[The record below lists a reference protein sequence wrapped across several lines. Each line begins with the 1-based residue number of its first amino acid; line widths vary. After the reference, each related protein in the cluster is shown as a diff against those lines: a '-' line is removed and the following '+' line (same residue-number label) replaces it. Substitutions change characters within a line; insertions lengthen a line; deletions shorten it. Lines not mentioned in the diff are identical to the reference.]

1 MSRPAF
7 RLPSRQAH
15 AASHATTSPRFP
27 NAVPRPLGRALS
39 LAMTGAILTAA
50 WSTCGAQSQ
59 SADVAARRYDI
70 PAGPL
75 NATLN
80 RYTQEAGVLLSAPGA
95 LTRGRN
101 GPGLSGEATVEQGF
115 ARLLQGQGLQAVR
128 QADGTYTLRRTATPD
143 ATTTLPTVRVTAEP
157 DPMKA
162 GLPKPYAGGQVA
174 RGGRV
179 GILGNQDT
187 MATPFS
193 TTSYT
198 SRMIEDW
205 QADTV
210 AQVLLADPSVRE
222 ISPEAGPTENFNM
235 RGFYL
240 RSEDFAWNGLF
251 GLVPYNRVPT
261 EFLERVE
268 VLKGPGALLYG
279 MAPQGSVGAT
289 INLVP
294 KRAGAAPL
302 TRLTASFASHSN
314 LGAHLD
320 LGRRF
325 GADDAFGIR
334 VNAVK
339 SSGRTALDGQ
349 SERKDMGA
357 LALDYHGERLR
368 ATLDAYLN
376 DDRQR
381 GNIPLATSFAT
392 AQIPSPPD
400 PALNA
405 MPGTYSRSRNNA
417 LIGAVEFDFNPRW
430 TGFAMVGVNHQKGVG
445 YLNDGIGRN
454 AQPSGDYIALAMNVG
469 NFFNTRSSQAG
480 VRGQLRT
487 GPIRHTITLGANAIE
502 KSWGAAANRGIWMSN
517 LYAPTR
523 PTLPPEPTDVPKS
536 GDSTLSSIA
545 LADTLSFMEDK
556 FLLTLGARRQRVLT
570 KSYHSDPS
578 WGVVT
583 TRYDQHALTPA
594 LGFVIAPWS
603 APVSVYANYI
613 EGLSQGGTV
622 SDATAANFGEA
633 FPPYQTR
640 QMELGA
646 KYDAGTLLHTLSL
659 FQIARPNLIKD
670 FASNTYAPDGRQRNR
685 GIEWTVAGEIGRLRL
700 LGGVTYLKAIQ
711 TRTQAGLLD
720 GKTAT
725 GVPTWLFNLGAEW
738 DTPWLPGLTLRAA
751 AFHTGEQFADNAN
764 TQTVP
769 AWTRVDLGVRYA
781 TRLAAHNVV
790 WRGAVTNAFNRRYWA
805 SADSASV
812 GAPRSLKLAVSMDF

>member
-1 MSRPAF
+1 MPRPIF
-7 RLPSRQAH
+7 RLP
-15 AASHATTSPRFP
+15 
-27 NAVPRPLGRALS
+27 GRALRPS
-39 LAMTGAILTAA
+39 ALALNLAMAGALLAA
-50 WSTCGAQSQ
+50 MGATP
-59 SADVAARRYDI
+59 AAQAQTVNTPTRRYDI

-75 NATLN
+75 NMTLN
-80 RYTQEAGVLLSAPGA
+80 RYAQEAGVPLSAPGA
-95 LTRGRN
+95 LTQGKT

-128 QADGTYTLRRTATPD
+128 QADGTYTLQRAATPD
-143 ATTTLPTVRVTAEP
+143 ATTTLPTVRVTAAP

-162 GLPKPYAGGQVA
+162 DLPKPYAGGQVA

-179 GILGNQDT
+179 GILGNQDV

-251 GLVPYNRVPT
+251 GLVSYNRVPT

-325 GADDAFGIR
+325 GVDDAFGIR

-357 LALDYHGERLR
+357 MALDYHGERLR

-392 AQIPSPPD
+392 AQIPSPPRPRGQRHAGHLFPFTQQRAD
-400 PALNA
+400 RRRGVRLQSPMDRFCDGRRQSPEGRGLPEQWHWQKCAAFRRLHRVGHERA
-405 MPGTYSRSRNNA
+405 ELLQHPFKPGRRSRPTA
-417 LIGAVEFDFNPRW
+417 HRPHPA
-430 TGFAMVGVNHQKGVG
+430 HH
-445 YLNDGIGRN
+445 
-454 AQPSGDYIALAMNVG
+454 
-469 NFFNTRSSQAG
+469 
-480 VRGQLRT
+480 
-487 GPIRHTITLGANAIE
+487 HT
-502 KSWGAAANRGIWMSN
+502 
-517 LYAPTR
+517 
-523 PTLPPEPTDVPKS
+523 
-536 GDSTLSSIA
+536 
-545 LADTLSFMEDK
+545 
-556 FLLTLGARRQRVLT
+556 RRQC
-570 KSYHSDPS
+570 D
-578 WGVVT
+578 
-583 TRYDQHALTPA
+583 
-594 LGFVIAPWS
+594 
-603 APVSVYANYI
+603 
-613 EGLSQGGTV
+613 
-622 SDATAANFGEA
+622 
-633 FPPYQTR
+633 
-640 QMELGA
+640 
-646 KYDAGTLLHTLSL
+646 
-659 FQIARPNLIKD
+659 
-670 FASNTYAPDGRQRNR
+670 
-685 GIEWTVAGEIGRLRL
+685 
-700 LGGVTYLKAIQ
+700 
-711 TRTQAGLLD
+711 
-720 GKTAT
+720 
-725 GVPTWLFNLGAEW
+725 
-738 DTPWLPGLTLRAA
+738 
-751 AFHTGEQFADNAN
+751 
-764 TQTVP
+764 
-769 AWTRVDLGVRYA
+769 
-781 TRLAAHNVV
+781 
-790 WRGAVTNAFNRRYWA
+790 
-805 SADSASV
+805 
-812 GAPRSLKLAVSMDF
+812 